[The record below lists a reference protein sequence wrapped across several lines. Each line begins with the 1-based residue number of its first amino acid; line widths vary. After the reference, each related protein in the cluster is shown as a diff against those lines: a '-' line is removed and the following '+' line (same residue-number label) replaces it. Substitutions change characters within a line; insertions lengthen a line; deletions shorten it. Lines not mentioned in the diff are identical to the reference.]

1 MRIFQNFSVIC
12 NFVSSCARPTAALRA
27 LSRTRSG
34 SFCRHSWLCMYS
46 SSWRRSTI
54 SPYLYNSEIIWGAMW
69 SLTFFCLS
77 GSENALR
84 SKNHFSTMRM
94 HVSKRDDNG
103 HECLEQ
109 NQFSNTRTL
118 SELALLNKH
127 MLFSGAYYTFNINF
141 VKNDFDLE
149 HNKLFEFKRFCHPF
163 RSTTDF
169 SNSIV

>member
-1 MRIFQNFSVIC
+1 MSRKRLRS
-12 NFVSSCARPTAALRA
+12 RPCTEAKL
-27 LSRTRSG
+27 
-34 SFCRHSWLCMYS
+34 
-46 SSWRRSTI
+46 I
-54 SPYLYNSEIIWGAMW
+54 
-69 SLTFFCLS
+69 S
-77 GSENALR
+77 GSEHW
-84 SKNHFSTMRM
+84 KMRM

-149 HNKLFEFKRFCHPF
+149 HTSNKPFEFK
-163 RSTTDF
+163 
-169 SNSIV
+169 